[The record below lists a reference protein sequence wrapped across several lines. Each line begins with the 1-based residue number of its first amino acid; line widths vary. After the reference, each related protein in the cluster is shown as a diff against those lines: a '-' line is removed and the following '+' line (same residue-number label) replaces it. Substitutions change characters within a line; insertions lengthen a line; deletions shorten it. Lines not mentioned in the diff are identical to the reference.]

1 MRFFAAL
8 VACVLCLS
16 SCVDK
21 VVCPAFQSAYIL
33 DDSVRSVYYSYLWKI
48 EKEERLNYLAAQKTP
63 ASEIAPDT
71 AAAATPVVAAA
82 EGVDYFAYVEPFQA
96 PYYPTEKTK
105 FGIVKSPPF
114 LIKNYQLRTAPMEN
128 ILTPAPPEMPDTTS
142 VDVGEFVAS
151 DFSDTAA
158 VSLDTAAVVAVE
170 ATVSDTSAFELP
182 AITQIEPPKTRV
194 ETRYL
199 YGYDPKDRELNV
211 EQAYYNKYFGEYL
224 FRKVNVP
231 IEQPTAADTTSEG
244 TKEGFFQRLF
254 GGLKKDKP
262 ADEAED
268 LTDELQGDDEIVP
281 VDEEPLEAPQ
291 EEAEED

>member
-21 VVCPAFQSAYIL
+21 VICPAFQSAYIL

-48 EKEERLNYLAAQKTP
+48 EKEERLNYLAGQQ
-63 ASEIAPDT
+63 APEPQVELDTT
-71 AAAATPVVAAA
+71 AAAGPVVAAA

-128 ILTPAPPEMPDTTS
+128 ILTPEPMEMPDTTS

-151 DFSDTAA
+151 DFSDSVEVT
-158 VSLDTAAVVAVE
+158 LDTAAVLAE
-170 ATVSDTSAFELP
+170 ETAVSDTSEFELP
-182 AITQIEPPKTRV
+182 SITQIEPPKTRQ

-199 YGYDPKDRELNV
+199 YGFDPKDQELNV

-224 FRKVNVP
+224 FRKVTVP
-231 IEQPTAADTTSEG
+231 IEQPAAADTTSAG
-244 TKEGFFQRLF
+244 DKEGFFQRLF
-254 GGLKKDKP
+254 GGLKKDKS

-268 LTDELQGDDEIVP
+268 LTDELQGDDEIAP
-281 VDEEPLEAPQ
+281 VDEDPLEEPQ
-291 EEAEED
+291 EESEED